1 MIVEAIGAGSLVG
14 FSLGLVGGGGS
25 ILATPLLLYVVGLRD
40 PHVAIGTSAVAV
52 AANAYANLIGHA
64 IKGNVHWTCALVFA
78 GVGSVASLAGSAVGK
93 AIDAQSLLFLFGLLM
108 LVVALSMLRGKRG
121 QTVCERST
129 DRRTCLVTAAAAL
142 VTGAASGFF
151 GIGGGFLI
159 VPALIASTGMPMIK
173 AIGSSLVAVGSFGL
187 VTAASYAWSG
197 LVDWDAAAAFLT
209 GGVAG
214 GALGMALATRL
225 AERKNTLA
233 RILALLILVV
243 AAYVIYRSGTA
254 LLAENAAVPG

>member
-25 ILATPLLLYVVGLRD
+25 ILATPLLLYVVGVRD

-64 IKGNVHWTCALVFA
+64 LKGNVRWKCALVFA
-78 GVGSVASLAGSAVGK
+78 GVGAAGSLAGSLAGK
-93 AIDAQSLLFLFGLLM
+93 SADAQSLLFLFGLLM
-108 LVVALSMLRGKRG
+108 LVVAISMLRGKHG
-121 QTVCERST
+121 PAAPERIADS
-129 DRRTCLVTAAAAL
+129 RTCLITAAAA
-142 VTGAASGFF
+142 VATGLASGFF

-159 VPALIASTGMPMIK
+159 VPALIAATGMPMIR
-173 AIGSSLVAVGSFGL
+173 AVGSSLVAVGTFGL

-197 LVDWDAAAAFLT
+197 LVDWPVAAAFLV

-214 GALGMALATRL
+214 GLLGMALATRL
-225 AERKNTLA
+225 ASHRNALA
-233 RILALLILVV
+233 RILAVMIFVV
-243 AAYVIYRSGTA
+243 AAYVLYRSGTA
-254 LLAENAAVPG
+254 VLA